1 MGNRK
6 NEEKQTLTLG
16 SLFDGSGGFPLAG
29 ILAGIKPIWASEI
42 EPFAIRVTTKRLPD
56 VKHYGDV
63 STINGADLEPV
74 DIITFGSPC
83 QDLSIAGKRSGLDGS
98 RSGLFFEAVR
108 IVKEMREKTHG
119 EKPRFIVWENVP
131 GAFSS
136 NKGEDFKAVL
146 EEVIRIKEPE
156 APPLPPPEKGRWP
169 YADCCLGDGWSVAY
183 RVLDAQYWGVPQ
195 RRARIFLVADF
206 AGGCAPEIL
215 FKSEGVSGYTPQ
227 GFRQGESIA
236 GDSEESSGAA
246 GQTDAGGRGRVI
258 LNDQGG
264 SRMDVSED
272 VVSTLRAEAHHPPVV
287 MDEHLAAAGFC
298 TEHSASARSIGY
310 EEETSPTL
318 RTGVVP
324 AAIALDYHPA
334 DSRIGIGEPEKIQTL
349 TSRMGTGGN
358 NVPLVMDSKLPAEDE
373 MLSAQ
378 TLKIRSGCEG
388 GGKGAQVQVEK
399 SATLGC
405 NNDQTVLVP
414 YGICS
419 KASHA
424 MLSENPH
431 TGFYEADTARTLDQN
446 GGRPD
451 CSQGGIAVV
460 AFSQSQ
466 RDEVRDLKNV
476 SGALAA
482 EPRTKQQTYVLQ
494 GSMIGRADKN
504 GPQGDGVNE
513 DVSFTLDTSDRHAM
527 AYCMT
532 TGEFT
537 GVAAEQSPPV
547 MARDYKDPHVVIKED
562 IGRDADKE
570 ADGSRLA
577 EGRRIAEDGPL
588 CMATGQANAEIGKDL
603 CPTLSCNHE
612 APIITEPYYIVR
624 RLTPTECAR
633 LQGFPD
639 AWCANLGI
647 VDPADAE
654 IVFWADVFETHR
666 KIVTGAKKPKT
677 EKQIRKWLAN
687 PYSDSAEYR
696 LWGNGIALPCA
707 YFVLSGIVW
716 AARLDE
722 MK

>member
-1 MGNRK
+1 MKSRETKQRK
-6 NEEKQTLTLG
+6 TLTLG

-29 ILAGIKPIWASEI
+29 ILAGVEPVWASEI
-42 EPFAIRVTTKRLPD
+42 EPFAIRVTTKRLP
-56 VKHYGDV
+56 KMRHYGDV
-63 STINGADLEPV
+63 SDISGADLEPV

-83 QDLSIAGKRSGLDGS
+83 QDLSIAGKRSGLDGL

-146 EEVIRIKEPE
+146 EEVIRIKEQE

-169 YADCCLGDGWSVAY
+169 YADCYLGDGWSVAY
-183 RVLDAQYWGVPQ
+183 RVLDARYWGVPQ

-206 AGGCAPEIL
+206 AGGRAPEIL
-215 FKSEGVSGYTPQ
+215 FESEGVSGYTPQ
-227 GFRQGESIA
+227 GFRQGQ
-236 GDSEESSGAA
+236 GAA
-246 GQTDAGGRGRVI
+246 GDPEESPGAAGGTDAGGRGRVI

-287 MDEHLAAAGFC
+287 MDEGEPAAAGFC
-298 TEHSASARSIGY
+298 TEHSANARSIGY

-318 RTGVVP
+318 RAGVVP

-334 DSRIGIGEPEKIQTL
+334 DSRIGIGEPETIQTL

-358 NVPLVMDSKLPAEDE
+358 NVPLVMDGKVHQELPP
-373 MLSAQ
+373 Q

-405 NNDQTVLVP
+405 NNDQTVFVP

-424 MLSENPH
+424 MLSANPH

-460 AFSQSQ
+460 AFSQNQ

-482 EPRTKQQTYVLQ
+482 EPGTKQQTYVFQ
-494 GSMIGRADKN
+494 GSMIGRADKD

-513 DVSFTLDTSDRHAM
+513 DESFTLDTSDRHAV

-532 TGEFT
+532 AGEFT
-537 GVAAEQSPPV
+537 RVGAEQSPPI
-547 MARDYKDPHVVIKED
+547 MARDYKDPNVVIKED
-562 IGRDADKE
+562 NGRDTDKE
-570 ADGSRLA
+570 A
-577 EGRRIAEDGPL
+577 EGGTL
-588 CMATGQANAEIGKDL
+588 CMATGQANAEIREDL

-639 AWCANLGI
+639 DWCADLGTS
-647 VDPADAE
+647 DPADAE
-654 IVFWADVFETHR
+654 IAFWTDVFETHR
-666 KIVTGAKKPKT
+666 KAVTGAKKPKT
-677 EKQIRKWLAN
+677 EKQIRKWLAD

-696 LWGNGIALPCA
+696 LWGNGVSLPIC

-716 AARLDE
+716 AAGLDGT
-722 MK
+722 K

>member
-1 MGNRK
+1 MESRETKQRK
-6 NEEKQTLTLG
+6 PLTLG

-29 ILAGIKPIWASEI
+29 ILAGVEPVWASEI
-42 EPFAIRVTTKRLPD
+42 EPFAIRVTTKRLP
-56 VKHYGDV
+56 KMRHYGDV
-63 STINGADLEPV
+63 SDISGADLEPV

-83 QDLSIAGKRSGLDGS
+83 QDLSIAGKRSGLDGL

-169 YADCCLGDGWSVAY
+169 YADCYLGDGWSVAY

-206 AGGCAPEIL
+206 AGGRAPEVL
-215 FKSEGVSGYTPQ
+215 FESEGVSGYTPQ

-236 GDSEESSGAA
+236 GDPEESLGTA
-246 GQTDAGGRGRVI
+246 GGTDAGGRGRVI

-272 VVSTLRAEAHHPPVV
+272 VVSTLRAEAHHPPV
-287 MDEHLAAAGFC
+287 
-298 TEHSASARSIGY
+298 
-310 EEETSPTL
+310 
-318 RTGVVP
+318 
-324 AAIALDYHPA
+324 
-334 DSRIGIGEPEKIQTL
+334 
-349 TSRMGTGGN
+349 
-358 NVPLVMDSKLPAEDE
+358 
-373 MLSAQ
+373 
-378 TLKIRSGCEG
+378 
-388 GGKGAQVQVEK
+388 
-399 SATLGC
+399 
-405 NNDQTVLVP
+405 P

-424 MLSENPH
+424 MLSGNPH

-460 AFSQSQ
+460 AFSQNQ

-476 SGALAA
+476 SGTLAA
-482 EPRTKQQTYVLQ
+482 EPGTKQQTYVLQ

-513 DVSFTLDTSDRHAM
+513 DVSFTLDTSDRHAV

-532 TGEFT
+532 AGEFT
-537 GVAAEQSPPV
+537 RVGAEQSPPI
-547 MARDYKDPHVVIKED
+547 MARDYKDPNVVIKED
-562 IGRDADKE
+562 NGRDTDKE
-570 ADGSRLA
+570 A
-577 EGRRIAEDGPL
+577 EGGPL
-588 CMATGQANAEIGKDL
+588 CMATGQANAEIGEDL

-639 AWCANLGI
+639 DWCADLGTS
-647 VDPADAE
+647 DPADAE
-654 IVFWADVFETHR
+654 IAFWTDVFETHR
-666 KIVTGAKKPKT
+666 KAVTGAKKPKT
-677 EKQIRKWLAN
+677 EKQIRKWLAD

-696 LWGNGIALPCA
+696 LWGNGVSLPIC

-716 AARLDE
+716 AAGLDGI
-722 MK
+722 K

>member
-1 MGNRK
+1 MKSRETKQRK
-6 NEEKQTLTLG
+6 TLTLG

-29 ILAGIKPIWASEI
+29 ILAGIKPVWSSEI

-63 STINGADLEPV
+63 SALSGADLEPV

-98 RSGLFFEAVR
+98 RSGLFFEAIR
-108 IVKEMREKTHG
+108 IVKEMREKTNG
-119 EKPRFIVWENVP
+119 EKPRFVVWENVP

-146 EEVIRIKEPE
+146 EEIVRIKEPE

-169 YADCCLGDGWSVAY
+169 YADCYLGDGWSVAY
-183 RVLDAQYWGVPQ
+183 RVLDARYWGVPQ

-206 AGGCAPEIL
+206 AGGRAPEVL

-227 GFRQGESIA
+227 GFRQGQ
-236 GDSEESSGAA
+236 GAA
-246 GQTDAGGRGRVI
+246 GDPEESPGTAGGTDAGGRGRVI

-287 MDEHLAAAGFC
+287 MDEGEPAAAGFC
-298 TEHSASARSIGY
+298 TEHSANARSIGY

-318 RTGVVP
+318 RAGVVP

-334 DSRIGIGEPEKIQTL
+334 DSRIGIGETDTIQTL
-349 TSRMGTGGN
+349 TGRMGTGGN
-358 NVPLVMDSKLPAEDE
+358 NVPLVMDGAHQELPP
-373 MLSAQ
+373 Q

-405 NNDQTVLVP
+405 NNDQTVFVP

-424 MLSENPH
+424 MLSANPH

-460 AFSQSQ
+460 AFSQNQ

-476 SGALAA
+476 SGTLAA
-482 EPRTKQQTYVLQ
+482 EPGTKQQTYVLQ

-513 DVSFTLDTSDRHAM
+513 DVSFTLDTSDRHAV

-532 TGEFT
+532 AGEFT
-537 GVAAEQSPPV
+537 RVGAEQSPPI
-547 MARDYKDPHVVIKED
+547 MARDYKDPNVVIKED
-562 IGRDADKE
+562 NGRDTDKE
-570 ADGSRLA
+570 A
-577 EGRRIAEDGPL
+577 EGGPL
-588 CMATGQANAEIGKDL
+588 CMATGQANAEIGEDL

-639 AWCANLGI
+639 DWCADLGTS
-647 VDPADAE
+647 DPADAE
-654 IVFWADVFETHR
+654 IAFWTDVFETHR
-666 KIVTGAKKPKT
+666 KAVTGAKKPKT
-677 EKQIRKWLAN
+677 EKQIRKWLAD
-687 PYSDSAEYR
+687 PYSDSVEYR

-716 AARLDE
+716 AAGLDE
-722 MK
+722 TK